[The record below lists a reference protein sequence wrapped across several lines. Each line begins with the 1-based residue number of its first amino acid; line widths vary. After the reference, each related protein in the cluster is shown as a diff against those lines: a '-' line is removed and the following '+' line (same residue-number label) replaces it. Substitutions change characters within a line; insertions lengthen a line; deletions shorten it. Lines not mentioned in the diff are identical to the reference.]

1 MANSIERTGKI
12 FMGPANQKFDE
23 SLLLENASKRKKEE
37 EAAAQAAE
45 LLIKAE
51 QEKQKEIE
59 AKLET
64 LEMLSVGPKVIILP
78 YVKNPYR
85 KTVSKGGILIDY
97 DGEFKNPDTGE
108 EDKMQKGIMCAKVI
122 EIGPEVKYLKPGDDI
137 YYLANSALPIPFFNQ
152 GYQVIAEQNALTVL
166 NQGLRARYNM
176 E

>member
-1 MANSIERTGKI
+1 MANSIERTGRI
-12 FMGPANQKFDE
+12 FMGTSKLDFDE
-23 SLLLENASKRKKEE
+23 SLLLENASKKRKDEE
-37 EAAAQAAE
+37 LAKQAAE
-45 LLIKAE
+45 LLIAAE
-51 QEKQKEIE
+51 TEKQKEIE

-64 LEMLSVGPKVIILP
+64 LEMLSVGPKVVILP

-85 KTVSKGGILIDY
+85 KLISEGGILIDY

-108 EDKMQKGIMCAKVI
+108 NDKMEKGIRCAKVI

-137 YYLANSALPIPFFNQ
+137 YYVSNSALPIPFFNQ

-166 NQGLRARYNM
+166 NEGLRKRYNM